1 MWIPFTPVWCLTLI
15 RRWLQNDLFG
25 QQTELAAKTSGK
37 FRWRLHVTTR
47 PQASIRASPWLTS
60 SLWWAQRLNYEWRSV
75 ETKPSRRP
83 VAIDFSPLKMSA
95 SAVSGPADLVW
106 AGAYGWGWGWG
117 WRWFHQIWRHTPNKG
132 WILWACQTEIAG
144 KRACWFVCAHVLP
157 QLACAIS

>member
-15 RRWLQNDLFG
+15 RRWLQNNLFG

-47 PQASIRASPWLTS
+47 PRASITSFALTDVFPLMGATSELWMKVCGNEAKSASRCEWLLTS
-60 SLWWAQRLNYEWRSV
+60 ENVSV
-75 ETKPSRRP
+75 SGERPRRP
-83 VAIDFSPLKMSA
+83 SLSR
-95 SAVSGPADLVW
+95 G
-106 AGAYGWGWGWG
+106 YGWGWGWG

-144 KRACWFVCAHVLP
+144 SAPVGLCARTCCP
-157 QLACAIS
+157 NWLAR